1 MLSTA
6 LLCSY
11 EWSDFVVITL
21 KFVYVIF
28 IRSIIDLRKFS
39 IFFKPY
45 NLYLATA
52 YALLDFAN
60 SDIYKIINKM
70 N

>member
-21 KFVYVIF
+21 KFVRYLYSFDHRFKEI
-28 IRSIIDLRKFS
+28 LK
-39 IFFKPY
+39 FFKPY

-60 SDIYKIINKM
+60 SDIYKIINKI